1 MEQEKNKQEQAAA
14 KQGSSPVDISQ
25 LSEEQKASLL
35 AQLNAEAKNERINK
49 RDAYEGLRGEF
60 MHKVEGMLVNVTAD
74 VKGFKVWLRDESSAF
89 IKLMR
94 EYGQVKTDEQK
105 NYTITSDDFRL
116 QISCNS
122 VKGFDERAD
131 LAAERLVAFL
141 KDYMKKSEKGTDDPM
156 YQLAMTLLERNQ
168 AGDLD
173 YKSISKLY
181 ELEDKFNDPEYS
193 EIMKLFQESN
203 VVQKNATNYYFWKR
217 DKKTVNLRHP
227 LLIAQSTVVS
237 TFSIPHR
244 GLFLSST

>member
-25 LSEEQKASLL
+25 LSEEQKAFLL

-141 KDYMKKSEKGTDDPM
+141 KDYMKKSEKDDPM

-217 DKKTVNLRHP
+217 DKKTGVWRRIEP
-227 LLIAQSTVVS
+227 SFCRI
-237 TFSIPHR
+237 
-244 GLFLSST
+244 

>member
-1 MEQEKNKQEQAAA
+1 MTSVSCQK
-14 KQGSSPVDISQ
+14 SRRHPLW
-25 LSEEQKASLL
+25 LS
-35 AQLNAEAKNERINK
+35 LNAEAKNERINK

-217 DKKTVNLRHP
+217 NKETGVWRRIEP
-227 LLIAQSTVVS
+227 SFCRI
-237 TFSIPHR
+237 
-244 GLFLSST
+244 

>member
-1 MEQEKNKQEQAAA
+1 MEQEQNKQEQAAA

-25 LSEEQKASLL
+25 LSEEQKTSLL

-60 MHKVEGMLVNVTAD
+60 MHKVEDMLINVTAD
-74 VKGFKVWLRDESSAF
+74 VKGFKEWLREESSAF
-89 IKLMR
+89 VKLMR

-105 NYTITSDDFRL
+105 NYTITDGDFRL

-131 LAAERLVAFL
+131 IAAERLVAFL

-168 AGDLD
+168 SGDLD

-181 ELEDKFNDPEYS
+181 ELEDKFSDPEYS

-217 DKKTVNLRHP
+217 DKETGVWRRIEP
-227 LLIAQSTVVS
+227 SFCRI
-237 TFSIPHR
+237 
-244 GLFLSST
+244 